1 MADPNGFIDLR
12 VGHGAQGVGDDSVWP
27 TFTDVMTVIVMIF
40 LMALVV
46 IMVRNSE
53 LDQQLLT
60 TMSDREEAKALNKDL
75 FEAKSL
81 LESSLEHTQSERDKL
96 KESLSL
102 ELEKISLLTDDQ
114 HKLENQLSNLVSL
127 REQLEL
133 ANLQLSSEKNQARSE
148 IERLVE
154 NEASLNSRITQ
165 LSDQLSSLE
174 LTSSKEITALT
185 QDRKTLAEKLDTVSV
200 QLLEV
205 KVLLEKTRVENLDL
219 SREVTSLKQ
228 EKEGTEELYSIAAEE
243 IKKLIELIKV
253 RESENQ
259 ALQVRADSS
268 EIQYRSLQEEYDS
281 LDDKYR
287 ELIRPARSDAGKVVV
302 SVWLE
307 KNDSGFLYKIQ
318 KPDQTDPIYLSRAEL
333 EKQLG
338 ALKDEHG
345 QALYTRII
353 IPEKSDISHDDAWKF
368 TDDMLQ
374 KFDYYFQ
381 QEPR

>member
-27 TFTDVMTVIVMIF
+27 TFTDIMTVIVMIF

-53 LDQQLLT
+53 LDQQLLA
-60 TMSDREEAKALNKDL
+60 TMSDREAAKALNQDL

-96 KESLSL
+96 KESLSS
-102 ELEKISLLTDDQ
+102 ELEKISLLTNDQ
-114 HKLENQLSNLVSL
+114 QKLENQLSNLVSL
-127 REQLEL
+127 REQLES
-133 ANLQLSSEKNQARSE
+133 ANSQLSSEKDQARTE
-148 IERLVE
+148 IEKLVE
-154 NEASLNSRITQ
+154 NEQTLNSRITQ
-165 LSDQLSSLE
+165 LSEQLASLE
-174 LTSSKEITALT
+174 LKSSEEISALT
-185 QDRKTLAEKLDTVSV
+185 LDRRTLGEKLDTVSV

-205 KVLLEKTRVENLDL
+205 KLLLEKTQLENFDL

-243 IKKLIELIKV
+243 IKKLIALIKI
-253 RESENQ
+253 RESENE
-259 ALQVRADSS
+259 ALQVRVDSS
-268 EIQYRSLQEEYDS
+268 QVQYRSLQEEYES
-281 LDDKYR
+281 LDEKYR

-307 KNDSGFLYKIQ
+307 KSASGFLFKIQ
-318 KPDQTDPIYLSRAEL
+318 KPDQGNAVYLGRAALEQEL
-333 EKQLG
+333 T
-338 ALKDEHG
+338 ALKEEHG

-368 TDDMLQ
+368 TDDILQ

-381 QEPR
+381 Q

>member
-27 TFTDVMTVIVMIF
+27 SFTDVMTVIVMIF

-53 LDQQLLT
+53 LDRELLD
-60 TMSDREEAKALNKDL
+60 TMSDREVAKALNQDL

-96 KESLSL
+96 KKSLSA

-114 HKLENQLSNLVSL
+114 NKLENQLSNLVSL
-127 REQLEL
+127 RRELES
-133 ANLQLSSEKNQARSE
+133 ANSQLSGEKSQAYLE

-154 NEASLNSRITQ
+154 NEQTLNSRITQ
-165 LSDQLSSLE
+165 LSDKLSSLK
-174 LTSSKEITALT
+174 LASSQEISALT
-185 QDRKTLAEKLDTVSV
+185 ADRQTLGEKLDTVSI

-205 KVLLEKTRVENLDL
+205 KILLEKTQVENLDL
-219 SREVTSLKQ
+219 SREVISLQQ

-243 IKKLIELIKV
+243 IKKLITLIKA
-253 RESENQ
+253 REIENE
-259 ALQVRADSS
+259 ALQIRADSS
-268 EIQYRSLQEEYDS
+268 DVQYRSLQQEYES
-281 LDDKYR
+281 LDEKYR

-302 SVWLE
+302 SIWLE
-307 KNDSGFLYKIQ
+307 KSGSEFLYKIL
-318 KPDQTDPIYLSRAEL
+318 KPDQVDSVYLNRAEL
-333 EKQLG
+333 ERALEI
-338 ALKDEHG
+338 LKDQHG

-368 TDDMLQ
+368 TDDILQ
-374 KFDYYFQ
+374 KFDYYYQ
-381 QEPR
+381 Q

>member
-53 LDQQLLT
+53 LDQQLLA
-60 TMSDREEAKALNKDL
+60 TMSDREAAKALNQDL

-96 KESLSL
+96 KESLSA

-114 HKLENQLSNLVSL
+114 QKLENQLSNLVSL
-127 REQLEL
+127 RVQLES
-133 ANLQLSSEKNQARSE
+133 ANSQLSSEKDQARSE

-154 NEASLNSRITQ
+154 NEQSLNSRITH
-165 LSDQLSSLE
+165 LGDQLSSLE
-174 LTSSKEITALT
+174 LMSTQEISALT
-185 QDRKTLAEKLDTVSV
+185 LDKQTLGEKLDTVSV
-200 QLLEV
+200 QLQEV
-205 KVLLEKTRVENLDL
+205 KLLLEKTRVENLDL

-228 EKEGTEELYSIAAEE
+228 EKDGTEELYSIAAEE
-243 IKKLIELIKV
+243 IKKLIALIKI
-253 RESENQ
+253 RESENEV
-259 ALQVRADSS
+259 LQVRADSS
-268 EIQYRSLQEEYDS
+268 EVQYRSLQEEYES
-281 LDDKYR
+281 LDEKYR

-307 KNDSGFLYKIQ
+307 KNASGFLYKIR
-318 KPDQTDPIYLSRAEL
+318 KPDQSDPVYLDRVTL
-333 EKQLG
+333 EKELG
-338 ALKDEHG
+338 ALKEQHG

-368 TDDMLQ
+368 TDDILQ

-381 QEPR
+381 Q